1 MNKQQT
7 QSIISSSKFFSLLTS
22 LFVLFFA
29 WMYLSK
35 IDITFQ
41 APGSVMPESNFTMI
55 DTMVD
60 GQIVKV
66 NFKQGDIVD
75 EGDTVVVIDPG
86 VGYEKYN
93 VISNVKGRIQ
103 TLHYRNPG
111 AVVKKGEP
119 ILTIVPE
126 DQKMIIVGKLS
137 VSDRGYVQIGQKAK
151 VKLANQ
157 DQVRFGPIN
166 GQVINISPDVIYS
179 QTGTYYEIEIELEE
193 QKFTSSTMEYTLVPG
208 INVIVFILAGER
220 NVLSYITSPF
230 YNNVG
235 EALQEK

>member
-1 MNKQQT
+1 
-7 QSIISSSKFFSLLTS
+7 
-22 LFVLFFA
+22 
-29 WMYLSK
+29 
-35 IDITFQ
+35 
-41 APGSVMPESNFTMI
+41 
-55 DTMVD
+55 
-60 GQIVKV
+60 
-66 NFKQGDIVD
+66 
-75 EGDTVVVIDPG
+75 
-86 VGYEKYN
+86 
-93 VISNVKGRIQ
+93 
-103 TLHYRNPG
+103 
-111 AVVKKGEP
+111 
-119 ILTIVPE
+119 
-126 DQKMIIVGKLS
+126 MIIVGKLS

-157 DQVRFGPIN
+157 DQVRFGPIT
-166 GQVINISPDVIYS
+166 GQVINISPDVVYS